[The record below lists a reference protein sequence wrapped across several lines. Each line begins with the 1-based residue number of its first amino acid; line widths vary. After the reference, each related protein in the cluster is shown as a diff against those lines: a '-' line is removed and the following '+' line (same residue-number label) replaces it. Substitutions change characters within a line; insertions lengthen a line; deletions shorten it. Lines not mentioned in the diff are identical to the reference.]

1 MQVPS
6 PFRSMQ
12 GGGFRGPRPGGPAFA
27 AAVLGW
33 FVFPVVSNRRWNDS
47 SLAASAC
54 AASNEP
60 ADVFV
65 HWGPY
70 LNKPWD
76 VGLSCGPSRL
86 YVIALGGAGDEEFG
100 ELLYERGLSPAPPTV
115 EVRIDAGYAGR
126 NLYFETGCL
135 PVPSLATGLF
145 GRGITGYGNG
155 GFVLGAGSRRRG
167 TYTYASGCA
176 PDEVAVSPLPRGWR
190 DYAVR
195 LDAERQTP

>member
-6 PFRSMQ
+6 LFPSML
-12 GGGFRGPRPGGPAFA
+12 GGGFRGPGPGGPAFA

-33 FVFPVVSNRRWNDS
+33 FVFPVVSDRPWNDN

-60 ADVFV
+60 ADVIV
-65 HWGPY
+65 HWGAY
-70 LNKPWD
+70 LNEPWD

-86 YVIALGGAGDEEFG
+86 YVIALGEAGDEEFG

-115 EVRIDAGYAGR
+115 EVWIDAGHAGKH
-126 NLYFETGCL
+126 LYFRTGCL

-145 GRGITGYGNG
+145 GRGITGYGND
-155 GFVLGAGSRRRG
+155 GFVLGAGSRRSG
-167 TYTYASGCA
+167 TYTYAAGRA
-176 PDEVAVSPLPRGWR
+176 PDEIAVSPLPRGWR
-190 DYAVR
+190 DYAVLR
-195 LDAERQTP
+195 DAER